1 MSPVTYWLAT
11 LIWDTVV
18 SLVFLTIA
26 AITIQAFQVIAIVIA
41 LLFISISMSIY
52 VIFIFGFVK
61 LRRYI

>member
-1 MSPVTYWLAT
+1 MSPVTYWMAT

-26 AITIQAFQVIAIVIA
+26 AIIIQAFQVIAIAIA
-41 LLFISISMSIY
+41 LLIISIIMSIY

-61 LRRYI
+61 LQSYI